1 MRVLLTNDDGRDS
14 PLFSLLVN
22 VLRDYADLSI
32 AVPAR
37 EQSWQGKS
45 MTRHGHVG
53 VEQIDVAG
61 HPAWSIDGTPAD
73 CVNIALYNL
82 LEARP
87 DLVVSGINIG
97 VNAGVSLVWA
107 SGTVGACLEA
117 NIAGIPGIA
126 LSQQL
131 SPPVYQYWDQNR
143 SIESATLARLDAAT
157 RSVMTNI
164 WRNLVTERAPTSHA
178 TTWNVNLPFDIKSP
192 DLVHTYMGHSWYQQ
206 CFTGDPAGGFRHRMQ
221 PFERDTHFQSDH
233 SALEAGKVSVSLLDI
248 KTFGVLP
255 EGQQ

>member
-1 MRVLLTNDDGRDS
+1 MGDSGGTKRLRVLLTNDDGRDS
-14 PLFSLLVN
+14 PLFTLLVN

-32 AVPAR
+32 AVPAQ

-53 VEQIDVAG
+53 VEQVDVAG

-82 LEARP
+82 LETRP

-131 SPPVYQYWDQNR
+131 SPTVYQYWDQNR
-143 SIESATLARLDAAT
+143 SIEPTTLARLDEAT
-157 RSVMTNI
+157 RGVMANV
-164 WRNLVTERAPTSHA
+164 WRKPCNRQRARQPCHHLERESAIRHQIPRAGTHLHGPLLVSAVLHRRPRRRLPPPHA
-178 TTWNVNLPFDIKSP
+178 TF
-192 DLVHTYMGHSWYQQ
+192 
-206 CFTGDPAGGFRHRMQ
+206 
-221 PFERDTHFQSDH
+221 
-233 SALEAGKVSVSLLDI
+233 
-248 KTFGVLP
+248 
-255 EGQQ
+255 